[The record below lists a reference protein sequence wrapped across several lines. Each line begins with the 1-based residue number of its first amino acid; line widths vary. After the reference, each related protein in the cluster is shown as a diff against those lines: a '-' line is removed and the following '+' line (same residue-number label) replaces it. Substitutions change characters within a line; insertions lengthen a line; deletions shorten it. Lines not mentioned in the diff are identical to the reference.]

1 VTRGAVTR
9 EKKRLDDL
17 LLARGLAA
25 GLPEARALI
34 AAGLVL
40 AAERVADKCGQ
51 SYPSDCPLRL
61 RRRARSSYVSRGGL
75 KLAKALSHF
84 AIAPDG
90 WRCLD
95 IGASSGGFT
104 DCLLQHGAARV
115 YAVDVAYGQ
124 LDWKLRSDSRV
135 VVMERVNARHLRP
148 GDIPQEIDLAVID
161 ASFISVTRILP
172 ALLPFFPGERRFII
186 LVKPQF
192 ELPAAKVG
200 AGGVVRDEEAR
211 QEAVAKVARFAASF
225 GLTNAGVVASPIL
238 GPKGNQE
245 FLLYL
250 TGTAGQH
257 NE

>member
-1 VTRGAVTR
+1 VTR

-17 LLARGLAA
+17 LLARGLAS
-25 GLPEARALI
+25 GLKEAQALI
-34 AAGLVL
+34 GAGLVL

-51 SYPSDCPLRL
+51 RYLADCPLRL
-61 RRRARSSYVSRGGL
+61 RGRERDYVSRGGL

-84 AIAPDG
+84 AIEPDG

-95 IGASSGGFT
+95 LGASSGGFT
-104 DCLLQHGAARV
+104 DCLLRHGAARV

-148 GDIPQEIDLAVID
+148 GDIAQEIDLTVID
-161 ASFISVTRILP
+161 VSFISVTRILS

-200 AGGVVRDEEAR
+200 AGGVVHDEGAR
-211 QEAVAKVARFAASF
+211 QEAVAKVADFAVSL

-250 TGTAGQH
+250 TGAAGQH

>member
-1 VTRGAVTR
+1 MAG
-9 EKKRLDDL
+9 KKRLDDL

-25 GLPEARALI
+25 DVKEARALI
-34 AAGLVL
+34 AAGRVL
-40 AAERVADKCGQ
+40 AVEEVADKCGRL
-51 SYPSDCPLRL
+51 YAVDCPLRL
-61 RRRARSSYVSRGGL
+61 RERPSYVSRGGL
-75 KLAKALSHF
+75 KLAEALSHF
-84 AIAPDG
+84 PIDPDG

-124 LDWKLRSDSRV
+124 LAWKLRGDSRV

-148 GDIPQEIDLAVID
+148 GDIAKEIDLAVID
-161 ASFISVTRILP
+161 ASFISATRILP
-172 ALLPFFPGERRFII
+172 ALLPFFRGERRFII

-211 QEAVAKVARFAASF
+211 QQAVAKVADFALHL
-225 GLTNAGVVASPIL
+225 GLAVGGTVASPIL

-250 TGTAGQH
+250 TGAAG
-257 NE
+257 E

>member
-1 VTRGAVTR
+1 MAG
-9 EKKRLDDL
+9 KKRLDEL
-17 LLARGLAA
+17 LLARGLSVDVK
-25 GLPEARALI
+25 EARVLI
-34 AAGLVL
+34 AAGQVL
-40 AAERVADKCGQ
+40 AAEEIADKCGRL
-51 SYPSDCPLRL
+51 YAADCPLRL
-61 RRRARSSYVSRGGL
+61 RQRASYVSRGGL

-84 AIAPDG
+84 PIKPDG

-104 DCLLQHGAARV
+104 DCLLQHGAAKV

-124 LDWKLRSDSRV
+124 LDWKLRNDSRV

-148 GDIPQEIDLAVID
+148 GDIAQEIDLVVMD
-161 ASFISVTRILP
+161 ASFISATQILP
-172 ALLPFFPGERRFII
+172 ALLPFFRGERRFIT

-192 ELPAAKVG
+192 ELPAEKVG

-211 QEAVAKVARFAASF
+211 QEAVAKVVAFASRL
-225 GLTNAGVVASPIL
+225 GLTAEGAIPSPIL

-250 TGTAGQH
+250 SGAIAETN

>member
-1 VTRGAVTR
+1 MAA

-25 GLPEARALI
+25 DVKEARALI
-34 AAGLVL
+34 AAGQVL
-40 AAERVADKCGQ
+40 TATGIADKCGRL
-51 SYPSDCPLRL
+51 YAADCPLRL
-61 RRRARSSYVSRGGL
+61 RQRASYVSRGGL

-84 AIAPDG
+84 SIKPDG

-124 LDWKLRSDSRV
+124 LDWKLRNDSRV
-135 VVMERVNARHLRP
+135 VVMERVNARHLQP
-148 GDIPQEIDLAVID
+148 GDIAKEIDLAVMD
-161 ASFISVTRILP
+161 ASFISATRILP
-172 ALLPFFPGERRFII
+172 ALLPFFHDERRFII

-192 ELPAAKVG
+192 ELPAEKVG
-200 AGGVVRDEEAR
+200 AGGVVRDQEGR
-211 QEAVAKVARFAASF
+211 QEAVAKVAAFAAGL
-225 GLTNAGVVASPIL
+225 GLTVEGDVASPIL

-250 TGTAGQH
+250 TAAGNS